1 MLITLEQAKAHLRY
15 DTDDEDA
22 YIQGLIDT
30 AEAVIERHVDDYDK
44 ENRVFQQAA
53 LLLIGYWDNRRN
65 AEEEDSNSWYLPA
78 PVLALLTP
86 YRTPTAV

>member
-1 MLITLEQAKAHLRY
+1 MLITLEEAKAHLRY
-15 DTDDEDA
+15 DVDDEDV
-22 YIQGLIDT
+22 YIQGLIST
-30 AEAVIERHVDDYDK
+30 AEAVIKRHVDEYDE
-44 ENRVFQQAA
+44 ENYALKQAG

-86 YRTPTAV
+86 YRTPTAI